1 MSLQELTKVIEEGTL
16 SVDTAQKY
24 LNVYIGDSD
33 WAKHINQLW
42 LNLENK
48 NRNQEISKEEIKKII
63 SCTLL
68 LPTYEKT
75 TIPDPV
81 HPILFWCTTWGQLKE
96 RDWFSLFKD
105 VIKKDILIQN
115 NRKNLLGLGVIDP
128 IDYSPLTRQAYNWL
142 YSEAQN
148 AGIINEGNKKE
159 ISIKLQNLVRIY
171 GGAVI
176 SNIFSNHKSSLNKI
190 LNWRSGY
197 FFEREIY
204 NVYSYDQIHKIKQLE
219 LQKLNP
225 KFIKTINTK

>member
-1 MSLQELTKVIEEGTL
+1 M
-16 SVDTAQKY
+16 
-24 LNVYIGDSD
+24 
-33 WAKHINQLW
+33 
-42 LNLENK
+42 
-48 NRNQEISKEEIKKII
+48 
-63 SCTLL
+63 
-68 LPTYEKT
+68 
-75 TIPDPV
+75 
-81 HPILFWCTTWGQLKE
+81 
-96 RDWFSLFKD
+96 
-105 VIKKDILIQN
+105 IKKDILIQN

-197 FFEREIY
+197 FFEKE
-204 NVYSYDQIHKIKQLE
+204 IHKVYKIDEIIKIKSTE
-219 LQKLNP
+219 LQKLNQ
-225 KFIKTINTK
+225 KYVKKITILR